1 MTITISKATRQLMTS
16 FITKTYYILMLGMD
30 VEGVSWHPTCSLNTN
45 NGKMV
50 AQNLVVGI
58 VDSKPMWKFCTILC
72 PQKKNKKTK
81 NHCSLAYHD
90 VPN

>member
-1 MTITISKATRQLMTS
+1 MTITISRATRQPMTP

-30 VEGVSWHPTCSLNTN
+30 VEGVSWHPTCSSLNTN

-58 VDSKPMWKFCTILC
+58 VYPKPMWKFCTIL
-72 PQKKNKKTK
+72 PE
-81 NHCSLAYHD
+81 
-90 VPN
+90 